1 MTWGMYGAFIFTVA
15 LLVFTAYFLLGGLPL
30 LVLKHDV
37 PLDARFIRAF
47 FNVYY
52 KVAFWAAVGAAVSYA
67 FWGRAA
73 FAIGAASIA
82 ALVAILRKHFL
93 RAMADIG
100 AQIEG
105 SDTEPIRRFRRMHG
119 AALVIN
125 VALLVVLVWGTI
137 RLSQSVSAGL

>member
-1 MTWGMYGAFIFTVA
+1 MAWAMYGAFIFTVA

-52 KVAFWAAVGAAVSYA
+52 VAAFWAAMGAAVSYA
-67 FWGRAA
+67 FWGRVA
-73 FAIGAASIA
+73 FAVGAAGIA
-82 ALVAILRKHFL
+82 ILVTILRKHFL
-93 RAMADIG
+93 NAMEEVG
-100 AQIEG
+100 ARIEG
-105 SDTEPIRRFRRMHG
+105 SDAEPIRRFRRMHG
-119 AALVIN
+119 AALLIN

-137 RLSQSVSAGL
+137 RLSQSL